1 MYDHARE
8 NLMRARELI
17 LESVQKAGLLS
28 VPDAAYPVELNLI
41 IVFLLIIV
49 LVLAVL
55 MRRNGAPRQFKYL
68 LEREELRNLS
78 RVFSK
83 DR

>member
-1 MYDHARE
+1 
-8 NLMRARELI
+8 
-17 LESVQKAGLLS
+17 
-28 VPDAAYPVELNLI
+28 LNLI